1 MKKVLITFL
10 TIVLIPSFTTD
21 AQEVNTS
28 IGGEERNLIDF
39 SFVFGFNFTGLSGD
53 TDEFEDELSLLT
65 GLDFDDKWRTFN
77 VPAGFTVSANATGWL
92 SFKTGAIYSP
102 KGMKFTDN
110 IDIYGDNYD
119 IDLFLKLRY
128 IEIPCLVEFNI
139 TTNRNSDL
147 YISGGIAPSFLV
159 NSRIVTKVTGP
170 GDDDK
175 EAEDWEDV
183 NKFDLGYQIGTGF
196 KTDDGYFGVQY
207 VNGLK
212 NVSSAGWDLTNIT
225 LSLIFGTYF

>member
-1 MKKVLITFL
+1 MNKVLIIFF

-21 AQEVNTS
+21 AQEVNTVS
-28 IGGEERNLIDF
+28 GGGERSLIDF
-39 SFVFGFNFTGLSGD
+39 SFVYGFNFTGLSGD
-53 TDEFEDELSLLT
+53 IDEFENELSLLT
-65 GLDFDDKWRTFN
+65 GLDFDEKWRTFN
-77 VPAGFTVSANATGWL
+77 VLAGFTVSANATRWL

-119 IDLFLKLRY
+119 IKFFLKLRY
-128 IEIPCLVEFNI
+128 IEIPCLVEINI
-139 TTNRNSDL
+139 TTNRNSVI

-159 NSRIVTKVTGP
+159 NSRLVTKVSGS
-170 GDDDK
+170 GDEDQ

-183 NKFDLGYQIGTGF
+183 NIFDLGYQIGTGF
-196 KTDDGYFGVQY
+196 KTDDSYIGVQL

-212 NVSSAGWDLTNIT
+212 NVSTAGWDFTNIAI
-225 LSLIFGTYF
+225 SVVFGIYF